1 MAGSVTLAFS
11 ADPKRDA
18 DILALWDEWG
28 RQGNRSA
35 KVRAIIRASQAA
47 AGLTLGDVMN
57 ELDTIKRELRSG
69 VIVQRGDEG
78 NETDQSEPV
87 DPQMQKVDA
96 ALNALGNGRG
106 C

>member
-11 ADPKRDA
+11 ADPERDA

-35 KVRAIIRASQAA
+35 MMRGIIRASQTA
-47 AGLTLGDVMN
+47 AGLTLADVMN

-69 VIVQRGDEG
+69 VVVQRGDEG
-78 NETDQSEPV
+78 DETDREPV
-87 DPQMQKVDA
+87 DPQMQKVKA
-96 ALNALGNGRG
+96 ALSNLGNGLG
-106 C
+106 G